1 MTDNSKSNE
10 NENEKEKNDHKQAIE
25 DADKSLGK
33 LKAVNDE
40 VDKKEATEGLSEKES
55 KLHSARK
62 KLYDKS
68 KNALDDFKN
77 QAFSGNNNNQQPL
90 NLTLN
95 TSDIPGASI
104 VEDSYKLAKN
114 TVDKAIDKGGELIN
128 EIVDESIGEMETLLE
143 ESVGANNPETVK
155 DYIVDTAKM
164 FPLTSEHLANK
175 IGIDLLRPESA
186 AHQISEVNKTL
197 DNPDVQEQ
205 LKEGVGV
212 YSKVAAAALDST
224 KPVTDEVIDI
234 YANTAQQIGDEM
246 GETAV
251 KVGLNTL
258 QSIPGVGAAVG
269 IVRDVGNIADATYN
283 ITQISH
289 QSNSAV
295 SQALDTTDSALKE
308 KLHAIKEYEKKTTDL
323 FEEKEHIEDRTQ
335 KSIDNHMNSS
345 QGSNNKTNNQL
356 GGKKRSKTKTKRRRK
371 IKWTRK
377 NKYKINKS
385 KHKKRVRFS
394 FKKL

>member
-10 NENEKEKNDHKQAIE
+10 NENENEKEKNDHKEAIE
-25 DADKSLGK
+25 DADKSLNK

-40 VDKKEATEGLSEKES
+40 VDKKEANEGLSAKES

-77 QAFSGNNNNQQPL
+77 QAISGNNNNQQPL

-104 VEDSYKLAKN
+104 VENSYKLAKN
-114 TVDKAIDKGGELIN
+114 TVDKALDKGGELITG
-128 EIVDESIGEMETLLE
+128 IVDESIGEMETLLE
-143 ESVGANNPETVK
+143 ESIGTNNPESVK

-164 FPLTSEHLANK
+164 FPLTSEHLARK

-197 DNPDVQEQ
+197 DNPDVREQ

-212 YSKVAAAALDST
+212 YSKVAAATLDST
-224 KPVTDEVIDI
+224 KPVMDEVIDI
-234 YANTAQQIGDEM
+234 YANTAQEIGDEM

-269 IVRDVGNIADATYN
+269 IVRDAGNIADATYN
-283 ITQISH
+283 ITQISD

-295 SQALDTTDSALKE
+295 SQALSTTDSALKE
-308 KLHAIKEYEKKTTDL
+308 KLLAIKDYEKKTTDL
-323 FEEKEHIEDRTQ
+323 FDEKENIEDRTQ
-335 KSIDNHMNSS
+335 KSINNHMNSS
-345 QGSNNKTNNQL
+345 KGPNNQL